1 MKKFI
6 FLIGVLIILGGVVVL
21 VVKLR
26 TPAAPA
32 LPVVLSPIP
41 LSSSSPSPSV
51 ATTTSKSNLIGLQS
65 KLDKIYQTDKDFDG
79 LTDEEEKKLGTDP
92 LNPDTDGDGLLDGSE
107 VKKFKT
113 NPLNPDT
120 DGDGMKDGEE
130 VLRGRD
136 PLKKDVIIRR

>member
-6 FLIGVLIILGGVVVL
+6 FLIGGLIVLGVVVIL

-32 LPVVLSPIP
+32 LPSVLSPILP
-41 LSSSSPSPSV
+41 PSSTPI
-51 ATTTSKSNLIGLQS
+51 ATVTTSKSSLADLQL
-65 KLDKIYQTDKDFDG
+65 KLDKIYETDKDFDG

-92 LNPDTDGDGLLDGSE
+92 LNPDSDGDGLLDGTE

-113 NPLNPDT
+113 NLLNPDT

-136 PLKKDVIIRR
+136 PLKKDVVIRR